1 MNQPPPI
8 RPTKTKPK
16 PAGRPKPTTLKP
28 TSRTASAPKKNFTV
42 EPWVGT
48 GEGKKILIYAD
59 FGMGKTTLASMLA
72 RAAFIGVDDGGRLIK
87 NPHTGDDLMRV
98 PQVETFQDVRHV
110 LQTPSVFDD
119 FDNIVIDTV
128 TDVEKLALPYMFQ
141 HVPGPKNVTCK
152 NIEGYGYNKGYRHLY
167 DTMRLILQ
175 DCEPL
180 VKAGKNI
187 VFLAQKKN
195 IKVANAA
202 GDDYLKEA
210 PSMFA
215 GNASAPSVID
225 CYCEWVDYIFRIG
238 YSVLAVEDKKVI
250 GSTDRV
256 ICTDGEVHYI
266 AKHRTPLDAEI
277 PFDEPGDNT
286 IWKELFG
293 E

>member
-1 MNQPPPI
+1 MNTPPPI
-8 RPTKTKPK
+8 RKPKTKPTALK
-16 PAGRPKPTTLKP
+16 PKP
-28 TSRTASAPKKNFTV
+28 TSRKTSAPKKNFTV
-42 EPWVGT
+42 EPWTGA

-59 FGMGKTTLASMLA
+59 FGMGKTTLASML
-72 RAAFIGVDDGGRLIK
+72 RNAAFIGVDDGGRLIK
-87 NPHTGDDLMRV
+87 NPHTGADLMRV

-110 LQTPSVFDD
+110 LQTQSLFDS
-119 FDNIVIDTV
+119 FENIVVDTI
-128 TDVEKLALPYMFQ
+128 TDVEKLALPYMFA
-141 HVPGPKNVTCK
+141 HIPGPKGVTCT
-152 NIEGYGYNKGYRHLY
+152 NIERYGYSKGYRHLY
-167 DTMRLILQ
+167 DTMRLPLQ

-210 PSMFA
+210 PSLYP
-215 GNASAPSVID
+215 GNATCPSIID
-225 CYCEWVDYIFRIG
+225 CYCEWVDYVFRIG
-238 YSVLAVEDKKVI
+238 YSVLAVEDKKVA

-256 ICTDGEVHYI
+256 IFTDGEVYYI

-277 PFDEPGDNT
+277 PFAEPSDDT
-286 IWKELFG
+286 IWRTLFD